1 MLGCNDDGR
10 SFKEAAVVSFLILD
24 LVMFSCFFTIAQI
37 SELVFSIKDKQG
49 AFSFSGFIFSA

>member
-1 MLGCNDDGR
+1 MLGCSDDAR
-10 SFKEAAVVSFLILD
+10 SFKEASVFSFVILD

-49 AFSFSGFIFSA
+49 SFSFSGFIFSA